1 MRTARR
7 PFVIL
12 LFLIAE
18 MIFAKTSFAQ
28 SAGVGYV
35 FGGPLWFR
43 DVAYPSLAWSVGGG
57 GEHVSG
63 ATGVGGD
70 VEVVHL
76 PAVVYRSKSAEYSW
90 PSTNRLFA
98 SGNGYRHFSKSAGN
112 RLGVRPFL
120 TGGGGLSF
128 ARGGAVTLNGG
139 GGIDWW
145 ADRRT
150 GIRLEVRDQIVAYPY
165 GVFQLSLAARVGIIF
180 R

>member
-1 MRTARR
+1 MPTTRR
-7 PFVIL
+7 LFVIL

-35 FGGPLWFR
+35 FGGPLRFR
-43 DVAYPSLAWSVGGG
+43 DVGYPSLTWSVGGG
-57 GEHVSG
+57 GEHLSG

-70 VEVVHL
+70 VEVVHF

-90 PSTNRLFA
+90 PSADILFA
-98 SGNGYRHFSKSAGN
+98 SGNGYRHFSKSAGHGH
-112 RLGVRPFL
+112 GVRPFL
-120 TGGGGLSF
+120 TGGGGVSF

-150 GIRLEVRDQIVAYPY
+150 GIRLEVRDQIVPSTY
-165 GVFQLSLAARVGIIF
+165 GIFQLSLAARVGFIF